1 MRVAN
6 EWANLSRDD
15 IVLPDPS
22 SRKGGLL
29 SGLLGLG
36 YLYRPDLI
44 ERMNAVLRDY
54 ILNDAYIALER
65 KKWGM
70 FFVLVSFFFLYVG
83 WSGLGR

>member
-1 MRVAN
+1 MTPIFKIVAGF
-6 EWANLSRDD
+6 
-15 IVLPDPS
+15 VL
-22 SRKGGLL
+22 
-29 SGLLGLG
+29 GLLGLG

-54 ILNDAYIALER
+54 VLNDAYIALER

-70 FFVLVSFFFLYVG
+70 FFMLISFLFFYMG